1 MLAARSGPDSR
12 IVDCLGTIQTR
23 FRTKVE
29 VFRTDP
35 VKIGTVLVKMGSLS
49 FFSKIT
55 QREEYNSSSLCAR
68 DMMF

>member
-12 IVDCLGTIQTR
+12 IVDCLGTIRTR

-29 VFRTDP
+29 VFRTDS

-49 FFSKIT
+49 FF
-55 QREEYNSSSLCAR
+55 QREHKEKNITHRHCV
-68 DMMF
+68 